1 MGNALYDIKGLT
13 YQGHLHQFWQA
24 DFKPNMKLFKKF
36 RGYLLVKTQVN
47 WVFYGCFKYN
57 INNGN
62 NLFIT
67 QTMHTTQIKNH

>member
-24 DFKPNMKLFKKF
+24 DFKPDIKLFKKF

-47 WVFYGCFKYN
+47 WVYYSNSNLCAYN
-57 INNGN
+57 SKWAHV
-62 NLFIT
+62 NL
-67 QTMHTTQIKNH
+67 MDYN